1 MMSMSTTMS
10 FAVSSS
16 MSTSSGDLSYA
27 VEYEVHQESSS
38 SESEE
43 GKACFHN
50 GIWEVSYD
58 DDEKTSSRWSKE
70 HDHYQEASTISDYF
84 SE

>member
-1 MMSMSTTMS
+1 MMSVSATMS

-16 MSTSSGDLSYA
+16 MSASSSNLSYT
-27 VEYEVHQESSS
+27 VKYEVDQESCS

-43 GKACFHN
+43 RKICFHN

-58 DDEKTSSRWSKE
+58 DNEKPSSGWSKE
-70 HDHYQEASTISDYF
+70 HDHYQESSAISYYF